1 MDDVRVAYTLEQCW
15 HAVPGGTAVA
25 ALGLARELAGR
36 PEVDLI
42 GVAARHR
49 QPPDQA
55 FTPPIPVR
63 QLPLPRDALYEAWRR
78 LSWPPVERAV
88 AGADVVHSTT
98 VIVPPRRRTP
108 LVVTVHDLAF
118 VHDPNHFSAHG
129 RRAMTAGLDRL
140 RAQADLVLCSSQST
154 LDDCAAAGIS
164 HDRLR
169 LVPLGIAPV
178 QRPDAATVEAMRRR
192 LGLERRPYLLFVGTL
207 EPRKN
212 LGRLVEAV
220 DRLSTCHDLAVV
232 GPVGW
237 GEQVSWSKRVRT
249 LGFVDE
255 PTKAALYA
263 GADAVCYPSLRE
275 GFGLPVLE
283 AMAYGTPVVTSRD
296 TAAAEVGG
304 DAAVLV
310 DPLDVADI
318 ARGIDEAI
326 SQRPER
332 ATAGLVQ
339 AANFTWRATADLV
352 VAAYREVAA

>member
-1 MDDVRVAYTLEQCW
+1 
-15 HAVPGGTAVA
+15 
-25 ALGLARELAGR
+25 
-36 PEVDLI
+36 
-42 GVAARHR
+42 
-49 QPPDQA
+49 
-55 FTPPIPVR
+55 
-63 QLPLPRDALYEAWRR
+63 LPRDALYEAWRR

-98 VIVPPRRRTP
+98 VIVPPRWRAP

-118 VHDPNHFSAHG
+118 LHDPSHFSSHG
-129 RRAMTAGLDRL
+129 RRAMTAGFHRV
-140 RAQADLVLCSSQST
+140 RAKADLVLCSSRAT
-154 LDDCAAAGIS
+154 LDDCAAAGIG

-169 LVPLGIAPV
+169 HVPLGIAPV
-178 QRPDAATVEAMRRR
+178 ERPDVVTVEAVRRR
-192 LGLERRPYLLFVGTL
+192 LGLERPYLLFVGTL

-212 LGRLVEAV
+212 LPRLIEAV
-220 DRLSTCHDLAVV
+220 DHLSTCHDLAVV
-232 GPVGW
+232 GPEGW
-237 GEQVSWSKRVRT
+237 GEQASWSKRVRA

-255 PTKAALYA
+255 GTKAALYA

-283 AMAYGTPVVTSRD
+283 AMAYGTPVVTSRG

-310 DPLDVADI
+310 DPLDVGDI

-326 SQRPER
+326 SQRSER
-332 ATAGLVQ
+332 AAAGLAQ
-339 AANFTWRATADLV
+339 ATSFTWRATADLV